1 MVGFAKMGWLS
12 TDNNKSLKMGDH
24 GLANSDKKANQMGIL
39 AFETAKIMSRLLCLY
54 KSLSDVEISKLKTE
68 MKSQGVAY
76 LNSKDEGFLLS
87 LACAERLEDLDK
99 AAAAVARLGHK
110 CNDFGLNRFDL
121 VYTDLK
127 LGIIDFGKLE
137 YGSKEIEKRVDK
149 MEKLI
154 NATSGL
160 YAALE
165 NLTEL
170 EISERKMKKWKEK
183 KTAGQLQ
190 KVNCDMFNQRLE
202 QQRKQVRQFR
212 EISLWSQTFDKSVGY
227 MARIVCII
235 YARICVIFGP
245 YIPVL
250 PSVSLRNM
258 RSSQQK
264 EILKV
269 QPENCLIEPI
279 REQIISRSGPIPTTS
294 KPTLVRFYSRK
305 SIFFLCDDEGFGSE
319 KLAKNNRVFHA
330 AGPSTVGG
338 SGLALRYANVITLVE
353 KYSNPSESVDLNSRE
368 NLYLMLPDNLKKTVR
383 SKLSKKLKCMDEDE
397 SLAEGWR
404 EALKHIMEWLAPMA
418 HNTINWQLERNL
430 EKTKFDIKPSVLLL
444 QTLHYSD
451 KEKTEAAI
459 ADILVGLS
467 CIYKCEN
474 RQWSES

>member
-1 MVGFAKMGWLS
+1 
-12 TDNNKSLKMGDH
+12 
-24 GLANSDKKANQMGIL
+24 
-39 AFETAKIMSRLLCLY
+39 
-54 KSLSDVEISKLKTE
+54 
-68 MKSQGVAY
+68 
-76 LNSKDEGFLLS
+76 
-87 LACAERLEDLDK
+87 
-99 AAAAVARLGHK
+99 
-110 CNDFGLNRFDL
+110 
-121 VYTDLK
+121 
-127 LGIIDFGKLE
+127 
-137 YGSKEIEKRVDK
+137 

-165 NLTEL
+165 NLAEL
-170 EISERKMKKWKEK
+170 EVSERKMKQWKERK
-183 KTAGQLQ
+183 ASGQLQ
-190 KVNCDMFNQRLE
+190 KVNLDMFNQKIE

-212 EISLWSQTFDKSVGY
+212 ENSLWNQTFDKSVGH

-235 YARICVIFGP
+235 YARICVVFGP
-245 YIPVL
+245 YIPIL
-250 PSVSLRNM
+250 PSLSLRNM

-264 EILKV
+264 EILKF

-279 REQIISRSGPIPTTS
+279 REQVISRSGPIPMTS
-294 KPTLVRFYSRK
+294 KQTLVRFYSRK
-305 SIFFLCDDEGFGSE
+305 SIFFLCEDEGFGAD

-330 AGPSTVGG
+330 AGPLTVGG
-338 SGLALRYANVITLVE
+338 AGLALRYANVITLVE

-368 NLYLMLPDNLKKTVR
+368 NLYQMLPGNLKKTVR
-383 SKLSKKLKCMDEDE
+383 SKLSKNLKCMDEDE

-404 EALKHIMEWLAPMA
+404 DALKQIMEWLAPMA

-467 CIYKCEN
+467 CICKCEN

>member
-1 MVGFAKMGWLS
+1 MVGFAKMGWFS
-12 TDNNKSLKMGDH
+12 SDNNKSSNVNK
-24 GLANSDKKANQMGIL
+24 MGIL
-39 AFETAKIMSRLLCLY
+39 SFETAKIMSRLLCLY
-54 KSLSDVEISKLKTE
+54 KSLSDAEISKLKTE
-68 MKSQGVAY
+68 MKSRGVSY

-110 CNDFGLNRFDL
+110 CTDFGLNRFDL

-137 YGSKEIEKRVDK
+137 YGSKDIEKRVDR

-165 NLTEL
+165 SLAEL
-170 EISERKMKKWKEK
+170 EISERKMKQWTDRKASGK
-183 KTAGQLQ
+183 LQ
-190 KVNCDMFNQRLE
+190 KVNLDLFNQRLE
-202 QQRKQVRQFR
+202 QQRKQVRQLR
-212 EISLWSQTFDKSVGY
+212 ENSLWNQTFDKSVDH

-235 YARICVIFGP
+235 YARICLIFGP

-250 PSVSLRNM
+250 PSLSLRNM

-279 REQIISRSGPIPTTS
+279 REQVISRSGPIPKTS
-294 KPTLVRFYSRK
+294 NPTLVRFYSRK
-305 SIFFLCDDEGFGSE
+305 SIFFLCEDEGFGSE

-338 SGLALRYANVITLVE
+338 SGLALRYANVITLIE

-368 NLYLMLPDNLKKTVR
+368 SLYQMLPGNLKKTVR
-383 SKLSKKLKCMDEDE
+383 SKLSKNLKWMDEDE
-397 SLAEGWR
+397 SLAQGWR
-404 EALKHIMEWLAPMA
+404 DALNQIMEWLAPMA
-418 HNTINWQLERNL
+418 HNTIKWQLERNL

-444 QTLHYSD
+444 QTLHYAD

-459 ADILVGLS
+459 ADVLVALC

>member
-1 MVGFAKMGWLS
+1 MVGFAKMGWRS
-12 TDNNKSLKMGDH
+12 SDNNKSSKTGDDI
-24 GLANSDKKANQMGIL
+24 NKMGIL
-39 AFETAKIMSRLLCLY
+39 SFETAKIMSRLLCLY
-54 KSLSDVEISKLKTE
+54 KSLSKSEISNLKTE
-68 MKSQGVAY
+68 MKLGGVSY

-110 CNDFGLNRFDL
+110 CSDFGLNRFDL

-137 YGSKEIEKRVDK
+137 YGSKDIEKRVFK

-165 NLTEL
+165 NLAEL
-170 EISERKMKKWKEK
+170 EVSERKMKQWKERK
-183 KTAGQLQ
+183 ASGQLQ
-190 KVNCDMFNQRLE
+190 KVNLDMFNQKIE

-212 EISLWSQTFDKSVGY
+212 EKSLWNQTFDKSVGH

-235 YARICVIFGP
+235 YARICVVFGP
-245 YIPVL
+245 YIPIL
-250 PSVSLRNM
+250 PSLSLRNM

-264 EILKV
+264 EILKF

-279 REQIISRSGPIPTTS
+279 REQIISRSGPIPMTS

-305 SIFFLCDDEGFGSE
+305 SIFFLCEDEGFGAD

-330 AGPSTVGG
+330 AGPLTVGG
-338 SGLALRYANVITLVE
+338 AGLALRYANVITLVE
-353 KYSNPSESVDLNSRE
+353 KYLNPSESVDLNSRE
-368 NLYLMLPDNLKKTVR
+368 NLYQMLPGNLKITVR
-383 SKLSKKLKCMDEDE
+383 SKLSKNLKCMDEDE

-404 EALKHIMEWLAPMA
+404 DALNQIMEWLAPMA
-418 HNTINWQLERNL
+418 HNTINWQLERSL

-467 CIYKCEN
+467 CICKCEN

>member
-12 TDNNKSLKMGDH
+12 SVNNNKSSKIADDV
-24 GLANSDKKANQMGIL
+24 NKMGIL

-54 KSLSDVEISKLKTE
+54 KSLSDSEISKLKKE
-68 MKSQGVAY
+68 MKSRGVAY
-76 LNSKDEGFLLS
+76 LNSKDDGFLYS

-110 CNDFGLNRFDL
+110 CSDFGLNRFDL

-160 YAALE
+160 YSALE

-170 EISERKMKKWKEK
+170 EISDRKMKQWKERK
-183 KTAGQLQ
+183 ASGQLQ
-190 KVNCDMFNQRLE
+190 KVNLDMLNQKLE

-212 EISLWSQTFDKSVGY
+212 EISLWNQTFDKSVGH

-235 YARICVIFGP
+235 YARICLVFGP

-250 PSVSLRNM
+250 PSLSLRNM
-258 RSSQQK
+258 RASQQK
-264 EILKV
+264 EIIKV

-279 REQIISRSGPIPTTS
+279 REQVISRSGPIPTTS

-330 AGPSTVGG
+330 AGPLTLGG
-338 SGLALRYANVITLVE
+338 SGLALRYANVISLVE
-353 KYSNPSESVDLNSRE
+353 KYSNPSETVDLNSRE
-368 NLYLMLPDNLKKTVR
+368 NLYQMLPGNLKKTVR
-383 SKLSKKLKCMDEDE
+383 SKLSKNLKCMDEDE

-404 EALKHIMEWLAPMA
+404 DALKQIMEWLAPMA

-459 ADILVGLS
+459 ADILVALS

-474 RQWSES
+474 RQWSEP

>member
-12 TDNNKSLKMGDH
+12 KDNNKSSKIRDDV
-24 GLANSDKKANQMGIL
+24 NKMGIL

-54 KSLSDVEISKLKTE
+54 KSLSDSEISKLKTE
-68 MKSQGVAY
+68 MKSRGVAY

-110 CNDFGLNRFDL
+110 CIDFGLNRFEL

-137 YGSKEIEKRVDK
+137 YGSKEIEKGVGK

-160 YAALE
+160 YTALE
-165 NLTEL
+165 ALTEL
-170 EISERKMKKWKEK
+170 EISERKMKQWKDRK
-183 KTAGQLQ
+183 ASGQMQ
-190 KVNCDMFNQRLE
+190 KVNLDMFHQKLE

-212 EISLWSQTFDKSVGY
+212 EISLWSQTFDKSVGH

-235 YARICVIFGP
+235 YARICLVFGP
-245 YIPVL
+245 YIPIL
-250 PSVSLRNM
+250 PSLSLQNM

-269 QPENCLIEPI
+269 QPEYCLIEPI

-305 SIFFLCDDEGFGSE
+305 SIFFLCEDEGFGSE

-330 AGPSTVGG
+330 AGPLTVGG

-353 KYSNPSESVDLNSRE
+353 KYSSPFESVDLISRD
-368 NLYLMLPDNLKKTVR
+368 NLYQMLPGNLKKTVR
-383 SKLSKKLKCMDEDE
+383 SKLSKNLKCMDEDE
-397 SLAEGWR
+397 SLAGGWR
-404 EALKHIMEWLAPMA
+404 DALKQIMEWLAPMA

-459 ADILVGLS
+459 ANILVALS
-467 CIYKCEN
+467 CICKCEN
-474 RQWSES
+474 RQGIES